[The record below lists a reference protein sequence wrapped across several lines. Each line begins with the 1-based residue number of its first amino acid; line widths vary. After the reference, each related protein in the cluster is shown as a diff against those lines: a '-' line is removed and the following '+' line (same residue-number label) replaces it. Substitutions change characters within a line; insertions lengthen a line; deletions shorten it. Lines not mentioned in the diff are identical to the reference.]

1 MPAVAFKD
9 LANALL
15 HISPVRTSPY
25 TDMRAKYEGTYC
37 LEIEMVSGTVAP
49 ALYFTADQLRALA
62 GVLTIAAEQLE
73 KKGN

>member
-9 LANALL
+9 LANDLL

-25 TDMRAKYEGTYC
+25 TDTRAKYDGTYC